1 MNQFR
6 LLRADE
12 IECRISQVGSW
23 GVQLLLYKDARADM
37 DLLDEQVGAMNWQ
50 RHHYENHCI
59 VSIWDPEKK
68 VWVDKDDVGSESN
81 TEAAKGL
88 ASDSFKR
95 ACVNWGIGRELYTA
109 PQMFVRASDL
119 KTLKDSGNGR
129 WTCRDYFTVT
139 DIEYDGRKIAFVQI
153 MNGKTGG
160 LIEYGKRIQREE
172 QPEPVADEQEQP
184 VEKPQK
190 VETPEPEERIFDRAF
205 IEAHGAERITE
216 REIERLTKACAE
228 SPKGL
233 TLEKALKAARR
244 KSVTSL
250 TYVQYLALM
259 AQLNAAA

>member
-12 IECRISQVGSW
+12 IECRISQVGAW
-23 GVQLLLYKDARADM
+23 GVQLLLYKNARVDM
-37 DLLDEQVGAMNWQ
+37 DILDETFGPMGWQ
-50 RHHYENHCI
+50 RHHYRDNANCI
-59 VSIWDPEKK
+59 VSIWDSEKRM
-68 VWVDKDDVGSESN
+68 WIDKEDTGTQSN
-81 TEAAKGL
+81 TEAEKGL

-95 ACVNWGIGRELYTA
+95 ACVNVGIGRELYTS

-119 KTLKDSGNGR
+119 KTLKEAGNGR
-129 WTCRDYFTVT
+129 WTCRDSFSVSE
-139 DIEYDGRKIAFVQI
+139 IQYDGRKICFVQI
-153 MNGKTGG
+153 VNQKTGG
-160 LIEYGKRIQREE
+160 LIEFGKRLQTEE
-172 QPEPVADEQEQP
+172 PAQETGTVPEAPQE
-184 VEKPQK
+184 
-190 VETPEPEERIFDRAF
+190 TSAEPTEPTFDRAF
-205 IEAHGAERITE
+205 IEAHGSERIGE

>member
-12 IECRISQVGSW
+12 IECRISQVGAW
-23 GVQLLLYKDARADM
+23 GLQLLLYKNARVDM
-37 DLLDEQVGAMNWQ
+37 DVLDEQVGAMNWQ
-50 RHHYENHCI
+50 RHHYDAHCI

-68 VWVDKDDVGSESN
+68 TWIQKDDVGTESN

-109 PQMFVRASDL
+109 PQMFIRASDL
-119 KTLKDSGNGR
+119 KTLKDAGNGR
-129 WTCRDYFTVT
+129 WTCRDSFSVSE
-139 DIEYDGRKIAFVQI
+139 IQYDGRKIAFVQI
-153 MNGKTGG
+153 VNQKTGG
-160 LIEYGKRIQREE
+160 LIEYGKRLQTEEQVQETTAPEE
-172 QPEPVADEQEQP
+172 QPKIDTEPA
-184 VEKPQK
+184 
-190 VETPEPEERIFDRAF
+190 EPTFDRAF

-216 REIERLTKACAE
+216 REIERLTRACAE
-228 SPKGL
+228 NKKGL

-250 TYVQYLALM
+250 TYIQYVALM
-259 AQLNAAA
+259 AQLGEVA

>member
-23 GVQLLLYKDARADM
+23 GVQLLLYKNARVDM
-37 DLLDEQVGAMNWQ
+37 DILDETFGPMGWQ
-50 RHHYENHCI
+50 RHHYRENANCI
-59 VSIWDPEKK
+59 VSIWDSEKRM
-68 VWVDKDDVGSESN
+68 WIDKEDTGTQSN
-81 TEAAKGL
+81 TEAEKGL

-95 ACVNWGIGRELYTA
+95 ACVNVGIGRELYTS
-109 PQMFVRASDL
+109 PQMFVKAADL
-119 KTLKDSGNGR
+119 KSLKEAGNGR

-139 DIEYDGRKIAFVQI
+139 DIQYDGRKIAFVQI
-153 MNGKTGG
+153 LNQKTGG
-160 LIEYGKRIQREE
+160 LLEFGKRILREE
-172 QPEPVADEQEQP
+172 QPRREEQP
-184 VEKPQK
+184 AEKPQN
-190 VETPEPEERIFDRAF
+190 VETSEPEERIFDRAF

>member
-12 IECRISQVGSW
+12 IECRISQVAEW
-23 GVQLLLYKDARADM
+23 GVQLLLYKNARVDM
-37 DLLDEQVGAMNWQ
+37 DLLDETVGPMNWQ
-50 RHHYENHCI
+50 RNHYDAHCI
-59 VSIWDPEKK
+59 VSIWDPDKRA
-68 VWVDKDDVGSESN
+68 WIQKDDIGTESN

-109 PQMFVRASDL
+109 PQMFVRPSDL
-119 KTLKDSGNGR
+119 KTLKESGNGR

-153 MNGKTGG
+153 LNGKTGG
-160 LIEYGKRIQREE
+160 LIEFGKRLQTEE
-172 QPEPVADEQEQP
+172 QSKQIAAEQVEELLKIETEQTEP
-184 VEKPQK
+184 
-190 VETPEPEERIFDRAF
+190 TFDRAF

-228 SPKGL
+228 NAKGL

-250 TYVQYLALM
+250 TYIQYVALM
-259 AQLNAAA
+259 SQLGVAA

>member
-1 MNQFR
+1 MKFR

-12 IECRISQVGSW
+12 VECRISQVGSW
-23 GVQLLLYKDARADM
+23 GVQLLLYKDARSDM
-37 DLLDEQVGAMNWQ
+37 DILDETFGPMGWQ
-50 RHHYENHCI
+50 RHHYRENANCV

-68 VWVDKDDVGSESN
+68 MWIDKEDTGTQSN
-81 TEAAKGL
+81 TEAEKGL

-119 KTLKDSGNGR
+119 KTLKDAGNGR
-129 WTCRDYFTVT
+129 WTCRDSFSVT
-139 DIEYDGRKIAFVQI
+139 DIEYDGRKICFVQI
-153 MNGKTGG
+153 VNQKTGG

-172 QPEPVADEQEQP
+172 QPEPVAAEQE
-184 VEKPQK
+184 EKPQK
-190 VETPEPEERIFDRAF
+190 VETSGPEERIFDRAF